1 MFTRMK
7 IKLFLLILI
16 TLFTTTLSSQEKVV
30 GVIENDADSK
40 PISNVHVINLT
51 QQHIYFHQKI
61 IIEKIICCNFAT

>member
-40 PISNVHVINLT
+40 PISNVHVINLNN
-51 QQHIYFHQKI
+51 QDGNHIILF
-61 IIEKIICCNFAT
+61 

>member
-16 TLFTTTLSSQEKVV
+16 SLFTTTLSSQEKVV

-40 PISNVHVINLT
+40 PISNGLSASVISLP
-51 QQHIYFHQKI
+51 
-61 IIEKIICCNFAT
+61 